1 MPKNQHERLNQP
13 QRDEIARRA
22 LAGEKLA
29 ALGREFGI
37 TSVYAGYL
45 KAKAVDPT
53 RFGKEAVYSAEWN
66 AENGK
71 QRLTKEQ
78 REELTR
84 RVLAGEKCLPLAE
97 EFKVSRAYVSLLKN
111 QALDPERFTNEEKL
125 TKKLTAAE
133 TAKFTEVLT
142 STTPTDHDF
151 YPHSERWNMD
161 YGARLAEKLFKKKP
175 SVRVLTE
182 LVKPHM
188 PKRSE
193 FKFTRPQPPKP
204 HHISQ
209 ISAEFAN
216 DPDFVAYYLS
226 PICQQ
231 IAQRE
236 YELALADWDARFAD
250 SEEREIAAEAKMAAA
265 SEPNFHVPPPG
276 KRTGKHA
283 KGKGSPFTPPKR
295 KKRR

>member
-1 MPKNQHERLNQP
+1 MAGNRYERLNQS
-13 QRDEIARRA
+13 QRDEIVQRA

-29 ALGREFGI
+29 ALGREFEI
-37 TSVYAGYL
+37 SPTYAGLL
-45 KAKAVDPT
+45 KARALDPT
-53 RFGKEAVYSAEWN
+53 RFAKEAVYSAEWHS
-66 AENGK
+66 ENGK
-71 QRLTKEQ
+71 QRLSKEQ

-97 EFKVSRAYVSLLKN
+97 EFKVTRAYVSLLKN
-111 QALDPERFTNEEKL
+111 QALHPERFTNEEKL

-133 TAKFTEVLT
+133 TAKFSEVLAT
-142 STTPTDHDF
+142 TTPTDHDF
-151 YPHSERWNMD
+151 YPHSEHWSLD

-175 SVRVLTE
+175 SVRLLTE
-182 LVKPHM
+182 LVKPLM
-188 PKRSE
+188 PKRSD
-193 FKFTRPQPPKP
+193 FKFKRPQPPKL

-209 ISAEFAN
+209 ISAEFAS

-236 YELALADWDARFAD
+236 YELAVADWDARFAD
-250 SEEREIAAEAKMAAA
+250 SDERQIAAEAKMAAA
-265 SEPNFHVPPPG
+265 SEPDFQVAPPG

>member
-1 MPKNQHERLNQP
+1 MAEKPSERLNQS
-13 QRDEIARRA
+13 QRDEIVRRA

-29 ALGREFGI
+29 ALGREFGVSS
-37 TSVYAGYL
+37 TYAGLL
-45 KAKAVDPT
+45 KAKAEDPT
-53 RFGKEAVYSAEWN
+53 RFSKEAVYSAEWN

-71 QRLTKEQ
+71 QRLSKEQ

-84 RVLAGEKCLPLAE
+84 RVLAGEKSLPLAE

-133 TAKFTEVLT
+133 TEEFNKILA

-151 YPHSERWNMD
+151 YPHSERWNLD

-182 LVKPHM
+182 LVKPYM

-226 PICQQ
+226 PICQR

-236 YELALADWDARFAD
+236 YELALADWEARFAD
-250 SEEREIAAEAKMAAA
+250 SEEREMAAEAKMAAA
-265 SEPNFHVPPPG
+265 SEPNFHIPPPG

>member
-1 MPKNQHERLNQP
+1 MAGNQYERLNQA
-13 QRDEIARRA
+13 QRDEIVRRA
-22 LAGEKLA
+22 LAGEKLV

-37 TSVYAGYL
+37 SPTYAGLL

-53 RFGKEAVYSAEWN
+53 RFAKEAVYSAEWN

-71 QRLTKEQ
+71 QRLSNEQ

-84 RVLAGEKCLPLAE
+84 RVLAGEKCMPLAE

-133 TAKFTEVLT
+133 IAKFTEVLT

-175 SVRVLTE
+175 SVRALTE

-236 YELALADWDARFAD
+236 YELAVADWDARFAD
-250 SEEREIAAEAKMAAA
+250 SEEREMAAEAKMAAP
-265 SEPNFHVPPPG
+265 SKGNFQIAQPG
-276 KRTGKHA
+276 KRMGKHA